1 MFTPTRQ
8 PGLVEFTLLIAAI
21 TSILALGIDAILP
34 AMPAMTADLGL
45 SDPNT
50 IQLTITYYLLGM
62 GFGMLLFGPAS
73 DSYGRKPTIYA
84 GMILF
89 LAGSVVCA
97 MSTDYNTL
105 VIGRLIQG
113 VGVSA
118 PRAITMSLV
127 RDLYAGREMARVM
140 SIVSAVFILVPAI
153 APTLGV
159 AILSFGTWRSI
170 FVLILV
176 FGSVVLVWLAMR
188 QPETLPKEKR
198 VKFSVSNILSGAR
211 EVVTTRDCV
220 AAILAAGLSSAALF
234 GYLGASQQIFS
245 DAFNQGENFPYLFG
259 ALALSIG
266 VASVVNSR
274 VVVRLGMRFLSR
286 RAAAA
291 SSIIALV
298 YLAALLALPIGDN
311 LALFMLW
318 ALPTFFC
325 LGIMFGNLFSIG
337 MVPLGHI
344 AGIGAAV
351 LGSTSTL
358 ISAGLG
364 AMIGQTF
371 QGSVIPIVLGFAVL
385 HGATYLIVRIML
397 AAPEPS
403 M

>member
-34 AMPAMTADLGL
+34 AMPAMSAELGL

-50 IQLTITYYLLGM
+50 IQLTVTYYLLGM
-62 GFGMLLFGPAS
+62 GFGMLFFGPAS
-73 DSYGRKPTIYA
+73 DSFGRKPMIYA
-84 GMILF
+84 GMMLF
-89 LAGSVVCA
+89 LAGSIICSF
-97 MSTDYNTL
+97 STDYNTMI
-105 VIGRLIQG
+105 IGRLIQG

-159 AILSFGTWRSI
+159 AILSIGSWRLI

-176 FGSVVLVWLAMR
+176 FGFAVLIWLAVR
-188 QPETLPKEKR
+188 QPETLPRGKR
-198 VKFSVSNILSGAR
+198 NKFNVANIVKGAV

-220 AAILAAGLSSAALF
+220 AAIFAAGLSSAALF
-234 GYLGASQQIFS
+234 GYLGASQQIFA
-245 DAFNQGENFPYLFG
+245 DAFNLGDYFHYFFG
-259 ALALSIG
+259 AIALSIG
-266 VASVVNSR
+266 AASVVNSR
-274 VVVRLGMRFLSR
+274 VVVRYGMRFLSR
-286 RAAAA
+286 MAAAA
-291 SSIIALV
+291 STTFGMIYLIAL
-298 YLAALLALPIGDN
+298 LTLPIGN
-311 LALFMLW
+311 NVVIFMIW

-325 LGIMFGNLFSIG
+325 LGIMFGNIFSIG

-344 AGIGAAV
+344 AGIGSAV

-358 ISAGLG
+358 LSAGIGGL
-364 AMIGQTF
+364 IGQTF
-371 QGSVIPIVLGFAVL
+371 QGSVVPIVLGFVVL
-385 HGATYLIVRIML
+385 HAATYLIIRIML
-397 AAPEPS
+397 AAPETD